1 MIPIFRVVGPEAVR
15 SRIAPPFIVHTLEW
29 RKLHHDS
36 RKNNQAFKYM
46 EELRRYEGG
55 ERQQEGVVG

>member
-1 MIPIFRVVGPEAVR
+1 MIAL
-15 SRIAPPFIVHTLEW
+15 PFIVHTLEW
-29 RKLHHDS
+29 RKLHRDR

-55 ERQQEGVVG
+55 KRQQEGVVG